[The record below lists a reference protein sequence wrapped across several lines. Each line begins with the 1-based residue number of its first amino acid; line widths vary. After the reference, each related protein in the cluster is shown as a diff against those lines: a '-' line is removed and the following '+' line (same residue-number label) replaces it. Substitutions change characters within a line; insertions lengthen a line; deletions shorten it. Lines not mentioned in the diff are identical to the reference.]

1 MGPMVVEFDM
11 HEADNGVV
19 LGDREGLLE
28 LLKVGI
34 AGVVAEAEESLE
46 VMALCGDLD
55 KAETIGGLA
64 EDYIDGWGWGR
75 HGWRDLLEQMKTKRM
90 RMNVNVNQSEPR

>member
-1 MGPMVVEFDM
+1 
-11 HEADNGVV
+11 V

-46 VMALCGDLD
+46 VMALGGDLD

-64 EDYIDGWGWGR
+64 ED
-75 HGWRDLLEQMKTKRM
+75 
-90 RMNVNVNQSEPR
+90 